1 MTKNISY
8 CHRSSQAA
16 FETFI
21 DSHWYKSYKINVI
34 IAWLWQW
41 PARCCFQWSLFVS
54 NITGKQLQLSYR
66 VCLFVSNIM
75 EKRLQ
80 LSYRVCLFVSN
91 IVEKRLQLSYRV
103 CLFVSNITGKQL
115 QLSYRVCL
123 FVSNIVE
130 KQLQLSYRVVLK
142 TENRFGFGLKK
153 PNCPENWHPYMWF
166 SDRNC
171 VQSAIQIKSDKLQ
184 YQKSGMHSSFN
195 IAVTLNYYIRAHSK

>member
-142 TENRFGFGLKK
+142 TENRFGFGLK
-153 PNCPENWHPYMWF
+153 N
-166 SDRNC
+166 RT
-171 VQSAIQIKSDKLQ
+171 VQKIDIHTCGFLTETVCNPQFKLKVTNYSIKSLVCTV
-184 YQKSGMHSSFN
+184 HS
-195 IAVTLNYYIRAHSK
+195 T

>member
-41 PARCCFQWSLFVS
+41 PARCCFQWS
-54 NITGKQLQLSYR
+54 
-66 VCLFVSNIM
+66 
-75 EKRLQ
+75 
-80 LSYRVCLFVSN
+80 
-91 IVEKRLQLSYRV
+91 
-103 CLFVSNITGKQL
+103 LFVSNITGKQL